1 MPNFQSEYNRYRR
14 LIDQRLRIL
23 ADEGDRKPRSIAAPL
38 RYVLSGGG
46 KRLRPML
53 LLLAYQAVKGD
64 SIREVTWRTPKKATP
79 HFSPAIDAA
88 LAIEALHNFTLV
100 HDDIMD
106 RAPSRRG
113 RATVHSK
120 WDDSTAILVGDEL
133 VALAY
138 RSILK
143 SKTPRLREIL
153 RVFTDCLL
161 EVCEGQ
167 GYDKEFEGR
176 SDVSLR
182 EYLRMIEKKTG
193 RMLSDA
199 AVIGGLLGGATERE
213 LRALKKYGQHIGR
226 AFQIQDDLLDVTG
239 GRSFGKRIGGDIV
252 EGKKTYLLLTAYH
265 LVPEHKRHLLD
276 KIVMRR
282 SIRKSDVQTVRKL
295 YQRYGVLDNAR
306 REVEKNLRE
315 AQRALENMKPSRAR
329 EMLRWVAEMLH
340 DREM

>member
-1 MPNFQSEYNRYRR
+1 MPDFQSEYNHYRR

-46 KRLRPML
+46 KRLRPVL

-64 SIREVTWRTPKKATP
+64 SNREVAWRTPKKATTRL
-79 HFSPAIDAA
+79 SPAIDAA
-88 LAIEALHNFTLV
+88 VAIEALHNFTLV

-113 RATVHSK
+113 RATVHNK
-120 WDDSTAILVGDEL
+120 WDDNTAILVGDEL

-143 SKTPRLREIL
+143 AKTPRLREIL
-153 RVFTDCLL
+153 RVFTECLL

-176 SDVSLR
+176 SNVSLR

-213 LRALKKYGQHIGR
+213 LRALKNYGEHLGR
-226 AFQIQDDLLDVTG
+226 AFQIRDDLLDVTG

-282 SIRKSDVQTVRKL
+282 GIRKSDVQAVRKL

-306 REVEKNLRE
+306 REVDKNLRE
-315 AQRALENMKPSRAR
+315 AQRVLANIKPSRAR

-340 DREM
+340 DRDM